1 MITNPITKIFKS
13 KPSKYDEDDG
23 EWWMIEYYLE
33 IRRI

>member
-23 EWWMIEYYLE
+23 EW
-33 IRRI
+33 